1 MLKNITHKKTYIMN
15 LFVGFI
21 WLCFSL
27 FFLIVNIHDD
37 LVPSFFFPAAFICL
51 MLISAPLTAAY
62 ILKAKRTQKIEII
75 GLILNTILLIAFI
88 ALYTYVFTG
97 NQSMRKKELSY
108 ILPLPFLLIGLPSA
122 INVRLLRRNRFI
134 RQA

>member
-1 MLKNITHKKTYIMN
+1 MLNNIIHKKTYIMN
-15 LFVGFI
+15 LLVGLI

-27 FFLIVNIHDD
+27 FFLTVNIKDE
-37 LVPSFFFPAAFICL
+37 LIPSFFFPAAFVCL
-51 MLISAPLTAAY
+51 MLILSSSSAAH
-62 ILKAKRTQKIEII
+62 ILKAKRTQKIEVI

-97 NQSMRKKELSY
+97 NLSMQKKELAY
-108 ILPLPFLLIGLPSA
+108 ILPFSFLLIGLPSA
-122 INVRLLRRNRFI
+122 INVRVLRRNRFI